1 MCHCL
6 EFRDEE
12 TEIYPSK
19 DQAHTQL
26 MKGQDGTAMAR
37 SSLLFGGNVG
47 GAGLPVKAPAFLDL
61 GKKGNEFWALSGDRQ
76 HP

>member
-19 DQAHTQL
+19 DQDHTQL
-26 MKGQDGTAMAR
+26 MKGQEGTAMAG
-37 SSLLFGGNVG
+37 SSLLFGGNVWT
-47 GAGLPVKAPAFLDL
+47 GLGFLSRL
-61 GKKGNEFWALSGDRQ
+61 LYSSIWAKKEMNYGL
-76 HP
+76 